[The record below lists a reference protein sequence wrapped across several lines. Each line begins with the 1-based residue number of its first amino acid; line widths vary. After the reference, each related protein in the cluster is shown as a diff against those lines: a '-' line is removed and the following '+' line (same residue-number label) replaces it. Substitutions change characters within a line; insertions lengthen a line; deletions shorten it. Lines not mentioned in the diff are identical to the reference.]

1 MKLQLDELAT
11 ILEEEITVG
20 ERLREVLVMHRDALS
35 TLDVRALVTSVELR
49 EAGVRRLAAL
59 ESRRRLI
66 LEAAG
71 DVSSSATLKE
81 IINACPEEGTAKDRL
96 KCLRKRAREVF
107 VLLRTD
113 ERDLSGLFA
122 EFRIHFNEALSVLT
136 TSSIPVYSE
145 SGAAVAERGG
155 ATLMCRKA

>member
-11 ILEEEITVG
+11 ILEEEIALG
-20 ERLREVLVMHRDALS
+20 ERLREVLIMHRDALS
-35 TLDVRALVTSVELR
+35 TLDVTALVASVELR
-49 EAGVRRLAAL
+49 EAGVCRLAAL

-71 DVSSSATLKE
+71 DVSSAATLKE
-81 IINACPEEGTAKDRL
+81 IINACPEEGIAKDRL

-113 ERDLSGLFA
+113 ERDLSGLLA
-122 EFRIHFNEALSVLT
+122 EFRVHFNEALSVLT
-136 TSSIPVYSE
+136 MSSISVYSE
-145 SGAAVAERGG
+145 SGAAVAERAG
-155 ATLMCRKA
+155 ATVMCRKA